1 MPSLSF
7 LTGSGK
13 TQALALFLLPLLLG
27 CRSEVAQVG
36 HLSITEKDLSRQV
49 QVSELYFPGSGQ
61 RYVALSQLIKGY
73 LALEV
78 LKSLGHRVDEA
89 AFQGEDQRIDRETQ
103 APELLQKIKGIY
115 QGDQKAYL
123 HSFVGVVYGE
133 RVLYHEI
140 FLPSEEIHRASR
152 EKAEA
157 LLKATL
163 PSPAS
168 LSRITRQQEVEVVNL
183 RISAKRGIHPT
194 EEAFRSKE
202 SPSEAHRSTEAHE
215 RLEQAQRLIG
225 YLSNLQPG
233 QLYPEVIEWSE
244 AYQILRLLH
253 KEGAVYFV
261 QSASVPKRDYEGW
274 FWEQAV
280 KIPVRIFDPALKE
293 ELRKEVGWA
302 KQLHLE

>member
-1 MPSLSF
+1 MGSRKTRAFAF
-7 LTGSGK
+7 L
-13 TQALALFLLPLLLG
+13 LLPLLLG

-36 HLSITEKDLSRQV
+36 HLSITEKDLSHQV

-78 LKSLGHRVDEA
+78 LKSLGHRVDEG
-89 AFQGEDQRIDRETQ
+89 AFQGEAQRIDRETQ

-123 HSFVGVVYGE
+123 SSFVGVVYGE

-157 LLKATL
+157 LLKAAL

-168 LSRITRQQEVEVVNL
+168 FSRIARQQGVEVANL
-183 RISAKRGIHPT
+183 HISAKQGIRPT

-202 SPSEAHRSTEAHE
+202 SPSEAH
-215 RLEQAQRLIG
+215 LEQAQRLISF
-225 YLSNLQPG
+225 LSDLQSG
-233 QLYPEVIEWSE
+233 KLYPEVIEWSE
-244 AYQILRLLH
+244 AYQILRFLR

-274 FWEQAV
+274 FWEQASKV
-280 KIPVRIFDPALKE
+280 SVRIFDPALKE

>member
-1 MPSLSF
+1 MPGLSF
-7 LTGSGK
+7 LTGSRK

-49 QVSELYFPGSGQ
+49 RVSELYFPGSGL
-61 RYVALSQLIKGY
+61 RHVALSQLIKGY

-78 LKSLGHRVDEA
+78 LKSLGHRVDKA
-89 AFQGEDQRIDRETQ
+89 AFQVEAQRIDRETQ
-103 APELLQKIKGIY
+103 APELLQKIKEIY

-157 LLKATL
+157 LLKAAL
-163 PSPAS
+163 SSPAS
-168 LSRITRQQEVEVVNL
+168 FSQIAGHQGVEVANL
-183 RISAKRGIHPT
+183 RISGKQGIRPT
-194 EEAFRSKE
+194 KEAFRAKE
-202 SPSEAHRSTEAHE
+202 SPSEAH
-215 RLEQAQRLIG
+215 LQQARRLIG
-225 YLSNLQPG
+225 YLSNLQPE
-233 QLYPEVIEWSE
+233 QLYPEVIKWSE
-244 AYQILRLLH
+244 AYQVLRLLR

-274 FWEQAV
+274 FWEQASKV
-280 KIPVRIFDPALKE
+280 LVRIFDPPLKE
-293 ELRKEVGWA
+293 ELLREVGWA